1 MKISEL
7 PKPLKELAL
16 KRQIEEGDD
25 LQTDDLIEAFKWE
38 DTPEGD
44 NYWVNIYMGELDAE
58 ITPINETKHEKLM
71 RRLNKSVE
79 LHAKAQNYDLSERRV
94 RLSTY
99 LYEKRNKYLR
109 ELIYTQIEHS
119 TEKLPFN

>member
-16 KRQIEEGDD
+16 KRRKEYGLKSKEDV
-25 LQTDDLIEAFKWE
+25 LHKAFLWFA
-38 DTPEGD
+38 TPEGGVFWSEVED
-44 NYWVNIYMGELDAE
+44 GDFKGKIEAK
-58 ITPINETKHEKLM
+58 NETKHEKLM
-71 RRLNKSVE
+71 RRLNKAVE
-79 LHAKAQNYDLSERRV
+79 LHAQAQNYELSERKV
-94 RLSTY
+94 KLCTY

-119 TEKLPFN
+119 NELPFN